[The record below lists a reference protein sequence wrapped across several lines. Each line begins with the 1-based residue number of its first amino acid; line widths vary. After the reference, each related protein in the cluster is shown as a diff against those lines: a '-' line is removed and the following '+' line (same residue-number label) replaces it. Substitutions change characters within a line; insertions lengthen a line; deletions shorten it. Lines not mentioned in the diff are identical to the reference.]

1 MKISLLIHSLAGG
14 GAERV
19 VSQFVTYLHERKV
32 DVCLVL
38 MSDIIVYDIPDDI
51 TIYYLE
57 NTNLKESGLFKLIKL
72 PYLAYR
78 YRSFLKRENI
88 TVSLSFLNR
97 PNYVNL
103 LAKLL
108 GSSVKTY
115 VSERSNPSAQY
126 GSKSIHSRI
135 NSLIIKKLFPKA
147 DGIIANS
154 KGNGLE
160 LILNFDVPEYLITT
174 IHNPIDLEKVVK
186 TQKKEG
192 FYDEKYFNFITVG
205 RLNDG
210 KNHRLLFESLRQ
222 VQNERIRLYVF
233 GDGELREYLQELII
247 ELELENQ
254 VFLKGFSKEI
264 FTYLK
269 GADSF
274 LFGSNHEGFPN
285 VLIEAMA
292 CGLPIITTN
301 CPSGPSEIMEVF
313 SSNEINKNIISKYGI
328 LVPVDNVPEMAA
340 AIKEMV
346 NNSDYRN
353 FCKKDVLIR
362 SFEFRKE
369 YVLEQ
374 YFEYINNGVSIK

>member
-1 MKISLLIHSLAGG
+1 
-14 GAERV
+14 
-19 VSQFVTYLHERKV
+19 
-32 DVCLVL
+32 VL

-51 TIYYLE
+51 KIYYLE
-57 NTNLKESGLFKLIKL
+57 KTNLIESGLIKLIKL
-72 PYLAYR
+72 PFLAYR

-88 TVSLSFLNR
+88 TISLSFLNR

-108 GSSVKTY
+108 GSCVKTY

-126 GSKSIHSRI
+126 VGKSFHCRI
-135 NSLIIKKLFPKA
+135 NSFIIKKLFPKA

-160 LILNFDVPEYLITT
+160 LIRNFDIPEYLITT
-174 IHNPIDLEKVVK
+174 IHNPIDLDKVVN
-186 TQKKEG
+186 TQKMEG

-210 KNHRLLFESLRQ
+210 KNHRLLLESIKQ
-222 VQNERIRLYVF
+222 VQNETIRLYIF
-233 GDGELREYLQELII
+233 GDGELREYLQKLILELG
-247 ELELENQ
+247 LENQ
-254 VFLKGFSKEI
+254 VFLQGFSKEI

-301 CPSGPSEIMEVF
+301 CPSGPSEIMKVF
-313 SSNEINKNIISKYGI
+313 SPNQINKNIITKYGI
-328 LVPVDNVPEMAA
+328 LVPVNNILEMTN

-362 SFEFRKE
+362 SYDFRKE

-374 YFEYINNGVSIK
+374 YFEYINKGFSV